1 VVVYLIKYWRYL
13 AVLLA
18 VGGVWL
24 HGHSMGASGAELRC
38 SEEKAAIRDAID
50 ANKGV
55 AHETER
61 KIRALPVG
69 DAAKR
74 LQERWNRG

>member
-1 VVVYLIKYWRYL
+1 MLFALKYWRYL

-18 VGGVWL
+18 VAAVLRVVYGIGE
-24 HGHSMGASGAELRC
+24 SSAELRC
-38 SEEKAAIRDAID
+38 SEEKTAIRDAID

-74 LQERWNRG
+74 LQQKWNRG

>member
-1 VVVYLIKYWRYL
+1 VVVYLIKYWRYI
-13 AVLLA
+13 AILLA
-18 VGGVWL
+18 VGVVWL
-24 HGHSMGASGAELRC
+24 HGHSMGSSSAELRC
-38 SEEKAAIRDAID
+38 NQEKTAIRDAID

-55 AHETER
+55 AHDTER

-74 LQERWNRG
+74 LQEHWTRG